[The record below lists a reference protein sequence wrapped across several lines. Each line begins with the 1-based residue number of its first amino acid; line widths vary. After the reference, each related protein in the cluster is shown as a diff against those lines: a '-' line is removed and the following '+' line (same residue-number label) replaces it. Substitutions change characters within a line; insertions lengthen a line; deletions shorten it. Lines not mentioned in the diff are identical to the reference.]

1 MCDPQKPTE
10 VTLYAMRGKKFK
22 KAGSCQYNV
31 DTGVFSQNDK
41 SNTEDFERLQLSCIR
56 ETRAEVLVDT
66 VTAAMEEFNTK
77 TTAEIEASLPDATL
91 KSKPTTM
98 W

>member
-1 MCDPQKPTE
+1 M
-10 VTLYAMRGKKFK
+10 
-22 KAGSCQYNV
+22 
-31 DTGVFSQNDK
+31 
-41 SNTEDFERLQLSCIR
+41 QLSCIR

-91 KSKPTTM
+91 KSKPTMM